1 MILYLDT
8 SSLIKLY
15 VEEPGTKEVQRRVT
29 ESDVVATSVIAY
41 PEAHAALARRQREG
55 FLSKAELNA
64 ILEEFRNTWA
74 HLVAIVLSSP
84 VFIRAGSLA
93 VAYGLR
99 GMDGIHLASWVEILH
114 TADRVEFMSHDR
126 RLLRAASKELS
137 KQKR

>member
-15 VEEPGTKEVQRRVT
+15 VAEPGTKEVQTRVR

-55 FLSKAELNA
+55 FLSKTELKTV
-64 ILEEFRNTWA
+64 LEEFRNTWGR
-74 HLVAIVLSSP
+74 LVANVLSSP

-93 VAYGLR
+93 VTYGLR
-99 GMDGIHLASWVEILH
+99 GMDGIHLSSWVELLH
-114 TADRVEFMSHDR
+114 KADRVDFMSHDV
-126 RLLRAASKELS
+126 RLVRAASKEFR
-137 KQKR
+137 KQKQ